1 MKGQIYKAEAYPRG
15 SIDIYNYTAKQSQP
29 HGKPKLTVHKFC
41 RIQFIKESGV
51 AIATL
56 T

>member
-29 HGKPKLTVHKFC
+29 HGKPKLNVHKFC
-41 RIQFIKESGV
+41 VVGFSLSSNP
-51 AIATL
+51 A
-56 T
+56 